1 MGNVG
6 FFFGQQVHICI
17 FDIFWF
23 LAICISLIF
32 CGAKSVGAGMRSL
45 YSGDRVVDRPGSIYT
60 PVAKCRI
67 LKRNLEDFF
76 SRYNCCC
83 VCPRCPSVIFKT
95 QPWMKYAVKS
105 GKVQQECRVQSVVR
119 LRSNCYILDRAL
131 NGPTIAKSPKVQWS
145 GECRVLYD

>member
-1 MGNVG
+1 MNFTSKQKEICTRWEMLVS
-6 FFFGQQVHICI
+6 FLDNKCI
-17 FDIFWF
+17 FAYLIFSGSKM
-23 LAICISLIF
+23 AICISLIF

-67 LKRNLEDFF
+67 LKRNLEDFY

-95 QPWMKYAVKS
+95 EPCMKYAVKS
-105 GKVQQECRVQSVVR
+105 GKVQEV
-119 LRSNCYILDRAL
+119 
-131 NGPTIAKSPKVQWS
+131 
-145 GECRVLYD
+145 CRVLYDWEAIVTFQIEPWMEYNIL